1 MAQWARERECR
12 ALAGGKETCFTPNR
26 TGAPLCAA
34 ALASLAFGVVGPA
47 LAQSDYPSRAVTVVV
62 PLGAGS
68 ASDIIARIV
77 LDQVG
82 RQMGKTFIIEN
93 RPGAGGST
101 GAGQVARSAPD
112 GYTLLA
118 YGALGSANA
127 LYSKLPYDTLTAF
140 EPIIALGQQPL
151 VLVTPPSKGYKTLAD
166 LLAAA
171 KAKPGALNYSSVG
184 LGSSSHFGAERLLL
198 SANAKVQHVPFKGS
212 ADSVA
217 EVVAGRV
224 DFTFLPSAAV
234 QPLVAENKVVAL
246 AVSADKRTALLPNV
260 PTAAEAGV
268 SNAVYTFYTGL
279 FAPAKTPAAITG
291 LLHSEIVKALG
302 VPEVQARMAKLGV
315 EPMAMSS
322 AEFAKFF
329 EADVAANEQLGKLA
343 GIQRQ

>member
-1 MAQWARERECR
+1 MDHSGVKRRV
-12 ALAGGKETCFTPNR
+12 F
-26 TGAPLCAA
+26 A
-34 ALASLAFGVVGPA
+34 ALVVGTAIGLAWPA
-47 LAQSDYPSRAVTVVV
+47 FAQSDYPSRNVTVVV

-77 LDQVG
+77 LDQAG
-82 RQMGKTFIIEN
+82 RQLGKSFIIEN

-118 YGALGSANA
+118 YGALGSAHA

-140 EPIIALGQQPL
+140 SPIIALGQQPL
-151 VLVTPPSKGYKTLAD
+151 VLVTPPAKGYKTLGD

-171 KAKPGALNYSSVG
+171 KAKPGELNFSSVG

-198 SANAKVQHVPFKGS
+198 AAGVKIQHVPFKGS
-212 ADSVA
+212 ADSVG

-234 QPLVAENKVVAL
+234 QPLVAENKVVPL
-246 AVSADKRTALLPNV
+246 AVSAQKRTRLLPDV
-260 PTAAEAGV
+260 PTTEEAGIK
-268 SNAVYTFYTGL
+268 NAVYTFYTGL
-279 FAPAKTPAAITG
+279 FAPAKTP
-291 LLHSEIVKALG
+291 SEIVAKLHGEVVKALEAPD
-302 VPEVQARMAKLGV
+302 VRARMAKLGV
-315 EPMAMSS
+315 EPMTMSTP
-322 AEFAKFF
+322 EFTKFF
-329 EADVAANEQLGKLA
+329 EEDIAANEQLGKLA

>member
-1 MAQWARERECR
+1 MRVAKSVAGSMMG
-12 ALAGGKETCFTPNR
+12 AL
-26 TGAPLCAA
+26 LAA
-34 ALASLAFGVVGPA
+34 ALTGPVH
-47 LAQSDYPSRAVTVVV
+47 AQEWPARNVTVVV

-77 LDQVG
+77 LDQAG
-82 RQMGKTFIIEN
+82 RQLGRGFIIEN

-118 YGALGSANA
+118 YGALGSAHA

-140 EPIIALGQQPL
+140 TPIIALGQQPL
-151 VLVTPPSKGYKTLAD
+151 VLVTPPSKNYKTLGE

-171 KAKPGALNYSSVG
+171 KTRPGELNYSSVG

-198 SANAKVQHVPFKGS
+198 SAGVRVQHVPFKGS
-212 ADSVA
+212 ADSVG

-234 QPLVAENKVVAL
+234 QALVAENKVVPL
-246 AVSADKRTALLPNV
+246 AVSAERRTRLLPNV

-268 SNAVYTFYTGL
+268 NNAVYTFYTGL
-279 FAPAKTPAAITG
+279 FAPANTPADIVSR
-291 LLHSEIVKALG
+291 LHGEIIKALE
-302 VPEVQARMAKLGV
+302 VPDVQGRMAKLGV
-315 EPMAMSS
+315 EPMAMSP

-329 EADVAANEQLGKLA
+329 EADVVANEQLGKLA

>member
-1 MAQWARERECR
+1 MDHSGMKRHVFAALVVGT
-12 ALAGGKETCFTPNR
+12 AIGLAGP
-26 TGAPLCAA
+26 
-34 ALASLAFGVVGPA
+34 AF
-47 LAQSDYPSRAVTVVV
+47 AQSDYPSRNVTVVV

-77 LDQVG
+77 LDQAG
-82 RQMGKTFIIEN
+82 RQLGKSFIIEN

-118 YGALGSANA
+118 YGALGSAHA

-140 EPIIALGQQPL
+140 SPIIALGQQPL
-151 VLVTPPSKGYKTLAD
+151 VLVTPPAKGYKTLGD

-171 KAKPGALNYSSVG
+171 KAKPGELNFSSVG

-198 SANAKVQHVPFKGS
+198 AAGVKIQHVPFKGS
-212 ADSVA
+212 ADSVG

-234 QPLVAENKVVAL
+234 QPLVAENKVVPL
-246 AVSADKRTALLPNV
+246 AVSAQKRTRLLPDV
-260 PTAAEAGV
+260 PTTEEAGIK
-268 SNAVYTFYTGL
+268 NAVYTFYTGL
-279 FAPAKTPAAITG
+279 FAPAKTPSDIVAK
-291 LLHSEIVKALG
+291 LHGEVVKALAA
-302 VPEVQARMAKLGV
+302 PDVQSRMAKLGV
-315 EPMAMSS
+315 EPMTMSTP
-322 AEFAKFF
+322 EFTKFF
-329 EADVAANEQLGKLA
+329 EEDIAANEQLGKLA

>member
-1 MAQWARERECR
+1 MQTRLWDRR
-12 ALAGGKETCFTPNR
+12 LF
-26 TGAPLCAA
+26 AA
-34 ALASLAFGVVGPA
+34 AIAAAAATALVAPAS
-47 LAQSDYPSRAVTVVV
+47 AQSDYPTRNVTVVV

-82 RQMGKTFIIEN
+82 RQMGKSFIIEN

-101 GAGQVARSAPD
+101 GAGQVARAAPD

-127 LYSKLPYDTLTAF
+127 LYAKLPYDTMTAF
-140 EPIIALGQQPL
+140 APIIALGQQPL
-151 VLVTPPSKGYKTLAD
+151 VLVTPPSKGYKTLGD

-171 KAKPGALNYSSVG
+171 RAKPGALNYSSVG

-198 SANAKVQHVPFKGS
+198 AAGAKVQHVPFKGS
-212 ADSVA
+212 ADSVG

-234 QPLVAENKVVAL
+234 QPLVAENKVVPL
-246 AVSADKRTALLPNV
+246 AVSAERRTRLLPNV

-268 SNAVYTFYTGL
+268 NNAVYTFYTGL
-279 FAPAKTPAAITG
+279 FAPAKTPGDIIAK
-291 LLHSEIVKALG
+291 LHGEIVKALDA
-302 VPEVQARMAKLGV
+302 PDVQGRMAKLGV
-315 EPMAMSS
+315 EPMPMST
-322 AEFAKFF
+322 AEFTKFF